1 VRKLVF
7 IGTSLADLKSF
18 PDGVQDEAG
27 HALWIAQEGGCAV
40 SAKPLKGFD
49 GASVVEIVI
58 NDGDA
63 YRVVYTVALK
73 SAVCVLHAFQKKSTR
88 GIATAQ
94 RDIELIKRRLR
105 EAQAKEKVHG

>member
-1 VRKLVF
+1 MRALVF

-27 HALWIAQEGGCAV
+27 HALWIAQEGGRSV
-40 SAKPLKGFD
+40 SAKPLKGFG
-49 GASVVEIVI
+49 GASVLEIVI
-58 NDGDA
+58 DDGDA

-73 SAVCVLHAFQKKSTR
+73 SAVYVLHAFQKKSTR

-94 RDIELIKRRLR
+94 RDIDLIKQRLR
-105 EAQAKEKVHG
+105 EAQAKEKAHG